1 VTEISRVLS
10 RPRSAVKEQA
20 SRGASQPD
28 LTALYDAYAR
38 ALYRYLVALLGAPAE
53 AEDALQEVLLG
64 LLRRRAGGI
73 RNQRAYLFQAARRQA
88 LQALRQ
94 RRKRERET
102 AAAAVCW
109 IDPEACRGG
118 DRELALD
125 VQRALGRLP
134 LEQREV
140 IALKL
145 SEDLSFREIG
155 EVLRIPA
162 NTAASRY
169 RLALGRLR
177 ALLEGVQR

>member
-94 RRKRERET
+94 RRSGSERRPRPPSAGLT
-102 AAAAVCW
+102 
-109 IDPEACRGG
+109 PR
-118 DRELALD
+118 
-125 VQRALGRLP
+125 
-134 LEQREV
+134 
-140 IALKL
+140 
-145 SEDLSFREIG
+145 
-155 EVLRIPA
+155 PA
-162 NTAASRY
+162 GAGTGSWRWMCS
-169 RLALGRLR
+169 GHWD
-177 ALLEGVQR
+177 GSP

>member
-1 VTEISRVLS
+1 
-10 RPRSAVKEQA
+10 
-20 SRGASQPD
+20 
-28 LTALYDAYAR
+28 
-38 ALYRYLVALLGAPAE
+38 
-53 AEDALQEVLLG
+53 
-64 LLRRRAGGI
+64 
-73 RNQRAYLFQAARRQA
+73 
-88 LQALRQ
+88 
-94 RRKRERET
+94 
-102 AAAAVCW
+102 
-109 IDPEACRGG
+109 
-118 DRELALD
+118 

-155 EVLRIPA
+155 QVLRIPA